1 MIQIDDLEF
10 CYPSGEF
17 VLRVPS
23 LRIPERS
30 TTAFVGP
37 SGCGKT
43 TLLNLVA
50 GIVTPRTGRVRTN
63 GVEVGGLSDPER
75 REFRIRRVGLVFQEF
90 ELLDYLSV
98 LDNILLPYRISPALD
113 LDASVR
119 DRAERLAAAVG
130 IRDKLRRY
138 PGQLSQGERQRVAIC
153 RAVLTEPALLLADEP
168 TGNLD
173 PANTER
179 VLDILFGY
187 ARESGATLVA
197 VTHDRELIPRFQH
210 QVDFNAFLDSDRP
223 REQAI
228 AGGGRRDD

>member
-1 MIQIDDLEF
+1 VIQVDDLEF
-10 CYPSGEF
+10 CYPDGEF

-23 LRIPERS
+23 LRIPEGS

-37 SGCGKT
+37 SGSGKT

-63 GVEVGGLSDPER
+63 GVEVGRFSDAER
-75 REFRIRRVGLVFQEF
+75 REFRIRHVGLVFQEF

-98 LDNILLPYRISPALD
+98 LDNILLPYRITPALD
-113 LDASVR
+113 LDAAVR
-119 DRAERLAAAVG
+119 ARAERLATAVDIG
-130 IRDKLRRY
+130 DKLRRY

-153 RAVLTEPALLLADEP
+153 RAVLTEPPLLLADEP

-179 VLDILFGY
+179 VLEILFGY
-187 ARESGATLVA
+187 ARGSGATLVA
-197 VTHDRELIPRFQH
+197 VTHDRELIPRFQR
-210 QVDFNAFLDSDRP
+210 QVDFNTFLDAAP
-223 REQAI
+223 REPTNA
-228 AGGGRRDD
+228 AERATP